1 MKQLTSEKFTLPKVY
16 FISDRAKIKDI
27 PVGVPFI
34 YGDAKIEKHLI
45 RILEYEVLYQ
55 EALKSGY
62 PFNFKKILK
71 DAGFNDNKDFWYSH
85 PVYFEMSTAGVD
97 LDKAPEADETLS
109 FIGEKW
115 GTFKEFI
122 KDSSVYVDIDKLKK
136 LNVFPTW
143 LDTIQDAV
151 HTNIHNFAVYN
162 NNMYNKK
169 LEGMF
174 GSLDMVSPPRNLIII
189 DISGSIPK
197 AVSSTCLTLA
207 KNLAETFYADL
218 LITGSKST
226 LYFYENLYELN
237 IDTIYEE
244 NGMDNDQVYFRKL
257 VTSDKRIYKT
267 AIVFGD
273 NHGPGWLWSN
283 SYNKNCGTISRKD
296 GQELCEWEVEK
307 IISFHTENKATFNG
321 ERKVAGYGEWF
332 TPKEIQHID
341 DWVKYLN

>member
-1 MKQLTSEKFTLPKVY
+1 MLPKVY
-16 FISDRAKIKDI
+16 FITDRAEIKDL

-34 YGDAKIEKHLI
+34 YGDESVEPHLI

-71 DAGFNDNKDFWYSH
+71 DAGYSDSTDFTYSH
-85 PVYFEMSTAGVD
+85 PTYMELTTEGVD
-97 LDKAPEADETLS
+97 LDKDPEADETLS
-109 FIGEKW
+109 HLGEKW
-115 GTFKEFI
+115 GTYKEFV
-122 KDSSVYVDIDKLKK
+122 KDSATYVDIEKLKK
-136 LNVFPTW
+136 LNVFPIW
-143 LDTIQDAV
+143 LDKIERAV

-169 LEGMF
+169 LEGMY
-174 GSLDMVSPPRNLIII
+174 GALDLVSPSRNLIII

-226 LYFYENLYELN
+226 LYDYERMHELN
-237 IDTIYEE
+237 VNTVYEE

-257 VTSDKRIYKT
+257 VTASKRHYKT

-273 NHGPGWLWSN
+273 NHGPGWAWYN
-283 SYNKNCGTISRKD
+283 SYNKGTGTISQAD
-296 GQELCEWEVEK
+296 GKKMCEWDIDKV
-307 IISFHTENKATFNG
+307 ISFHTSNKAMYRG
-321 ERKVAGYGEWF
+321 QRKVAGYAEWF
-332 TPKEIQHID
+332 TPKETEHVD
-341 DWVKYLN
+341 DWVKYLDNTKVK